1 MGCSLLSLAPLS
13 PEGWHQTHRHVRSR
27 GTPSRNLV
35 HGCDPSTK
43 SVALRGRTCPVGP
56 RLSAGSEIPCLAL
69 CPHTPSPPPFCFR
82 DLVTFSS
89 NIWIHVDEDGVRA
102 SPPLSFCTPF
112 LLQART
118 DHLLCADPVLS
129 NVATKKNR
137 PLSWLLRC
145 NRGLKN
151 IVMETRKFSAMR
163 VRESAERIM
172 NTLLE
177 GGVEGEG
184 RVRQSRR

>member
-1 MGCSLLSLAPLS
+1 MAVTQAPSLWPSEGALAP
-13 PEGWHQTHRHVRSR
+13 W
-27 GTPSRNLV
+27 
-35 HGCDPSTK
+35 
-43 SVALRGRTCPVGP
+43 AP

-69 CPHTPSPPPFCFR
+69 CPHTPSPPPFCFG

-163 VRESAERIM
+163 VQESAERIM

>member
-1 MGCSLLSLAPLS
+1 MCGLGGRLPGIWSMAVTQAPSLWPSEGALAP
-13 PEGWHQTHRHVRSR
+13 W
-27 GTPSRNLV
+27 
-35 HGCDPSTK
+35 
-43 SVALRGRTCPVGP
+43 AP

-69 CPHTPSPPPFCFR
+69 CPHTPSPPPFCFG

-89 NIWIHVDEDGVRA
+89 NIWIHVDEDGVRT
-102 SPPLSFCTPF
+102 SPPLSFCTLF